1 MSLTPRVTLNDE
13 FIEGLSCA
21 ICGNPNLT
29 INHVENYPDFV
40 SCDQCG
46 SAFVVEN
53 EGSWV
58 MYGKIPA
65 DYPLT
70 SQFALRQW
78 TWLDAVAQ
86 RAADEREMGTS
97 PVVPEEP
104 KQVIEESPDQITESA
119 APIVEE
125 ISQDQIDA
133 RLKAAALEMETPE
146 IEVVEATE
154 EVSPAIE
161 EIETPLEEIFEPAA
175 REETPQP
182 PEDLISAPEEI
193 IVPTPIEPVEE
204 PPPKPEIQLDQVE
217 EKGGPPEVDQFLDKV
232 MEETAEEL
240 PQVSTS
246 VSVEAPVL
254 QEVTPPVTEE
264 RRPADTPAPPE
275 EEPSSVPVGEPEPDR
290 RFRVT
295 IRGGRT
301 NYPKNFCSHCLRT
314 PVRDKTIMQAYLPD
328 PNRPGKRKRV
338 PLDLPFCKDCQKR
351 MNAQSDDER
360 NARTLTFLISGLI
373 AMIAVVVTLVL
384 GLVDFGENLT
394 SSIIILLVV
403 AVLGF
408 SVPLMI
414 GLARAGGYP
423 PPRDAAIVL
432 STLLVNEAGDDLT
445 EFEWR
450 NPGYA
455 ELFRQVNQDK
465 AVGEV
470 TPVKDRAS
478 FIEIQPAEPDEE
490 SEQQAELEIPIP
502 MIEEE

>member
-1 MSLTPRVTLNDE
+1 MSLTPRITLNEEYID
-13 FIEGLSCA
+13 GLSCA

-29 INHVENYPDFV
+29 INRVEKYPDFV

-86 RAADEREMGTS
+86 RAADEREMVTPS
-97 PVVPEEP
+97 VVPEAPE
-104 KQVIEESPDQITESA
+104 QVIAESPDQISESTP
-119 APIVEE
+119 PIPEE
-125 ISQDQIDA
+125 IPQDQIDA
-133 RLKAAALEMETPE
+133 RLKAAALEIETPE
-146 IEVVEATE
+146 NEMVEVAEQI
-154 EVSPAIE
+154 SPFTE
-161 EIETPLEEIFEPAA
+161 EIETPLEEKFEPAA
-175 REETPQP
+175 YEESPQP
-182 PEDLISAPEEI
+182 PLDQVTAPEEV
-193 IVPTPIEPVEE
+193 IVPTPFEPVEV
-204 PPPKPEIQLDQVE
+204 PPPKREVQSDLIE
-217 EKGGPPEVDQFLDKV
+217 EKESPSGVDQFLDKV
-232 MEETAEEL
+232 MEETVEEI

-246 VSVEAPVL
+246 FSDEVPVSQKVS
-254 QEVTPPVTEE
+254 PPVAEE
-264 RRPADTPAPPE
+264 KGPPDTPTTPE
-275 EEPSSVPVGEPEPDR
+275 DKPSSVPVGEPEPDR

-295 IRGGRT
+295 IRGSRT
-301 NYPKNFCSHCLRT
+301 NYPKNYCAHCLRT
-314 PVRDKTIMQAYLPD
+314 PVKDKTIMQGNLPD

-351 MNAQSDDER
+351 MNAQSDGER

-373 AMIAVVVTLVL
+373 ALIAIVITLVL
-384 GLVDFGENLT
+384 GIIDFSENLT
-394 SSIIILLVV
+394 SSIIILLIV

-408 SVPLMI
+408 SVPLLI
-414 GLARAGGYP
+414 GLSRASGYP

-432 STLLVNEAGDDLT
+432 STLLVNESGDDLT

-465 AVGEV
+465 TVGNV
-470 TPVKDRAS
+470 TPVKDRAT
-478 FIEIQPAEPDEE
+478 FIEIEPADAVDEK
-490 SEQQAELEIPIP
+490 EQQAEPEVRIP
-502 MIEEE
+502 MVEEE